1 MKKLIALLLCL
12 VMALGVMA
20 ACGESGTEQ
29 EDAPQKI
36 ESFSVG
42 YAKVDIS
49 PKESVPLRGYGDAME
64 RFSTGYSEPLYAT
77 CVAFADTEGQIVVL
91 IAHDLTNSPKD
102 LTEDIRKTVSED
114 TGVPF
119 SNILITASH
128 SHSSPDYSKTG
139 VPSIITYN
147 EFFQEQCIQGAKD
160 AIADLAPATMQTGFD
175 RVDGLNT
182 VRHYLLTD
190 GSFQGKSVGTV
201 PKNKLVGHH
210 SKVDNLLQVV
220 KFDRGGEK
228 SPVVLVNW
236 CGHPKGQ
243 GDALYTMAS
252 PNYPGIL
259 REELNKKYGCDVAF
273 VLSGSGNVNN
283 GSQIASDIRHSTYV
297 ELGQMLAEAVGV
309 VIDGKLTDSKVDKI
323 YLEENIYT
331 HMSNN
336 GYDMQIPLYAFSI
349 GDWACVTAPF
359 EIFDTNAMAV
369 RDASKYKMTFYA
381 SCANEG
387 LGYLPTPPSYH
398 FDITYEAQITKFPE
412 GTSTDVQDQ
421 LIQMLDRI
429 FTASGNEIVD
439 KGEGYNTPE
448 FVPSSDGVVY
458 YRLSEPKA
466 VKNGFFAVGMSDGST
481 VSKDMLCVDQAT
493 ADKVAALNAMKLV
506 FNEQSVIVDVI
517 PLEG

>member
-1 MKKLIALLLCL
+1 MKKILALLICS
-12 VMALGVMA
+12 VMLLGMLA
-20 ACGESGTEQ
+20 GCGDSEAGAEV
-29 EDAPQKI
+29 PKI
-36 ESFSVG
+36 EAFSVG
-42 YAKVDIS
+42 YAKADIS
-49 PKESVPLRGYGDAME
+49 PKESVPLRGYGDALE
-64 RFSTGYSEPLYAT
+64 RFSTGFSEPLYAT
-77 CVAFADTEGQIVVL
+77 CVAFADTDGQKVIL
-91 IAHDLTNSPKD
+91 IAHDLTNSPKE
-102 LTEDIRKTVSED
+102 LTEDIRKTVSEE

-128 SHSSPDYSKTG
+128 SHSSPDYSQTG
-139 VPSIITYN
+139 IPAVITYN
-147 EFFQEQCIQGAKD
+147 KFFQEQCIQGAKD
-160 AIADLAPATMQTGFD
+160 ALADLAPATMKTGFD

-190 GSFQGKSVGTV
+190 GSYQGRAVGTV

-220 KFDRGGEK
+220 QFDRGAEK
-228 SPVVLVNW
+228 DPVVLVNW
-236 CGHPKGQ
+236 CGHPRGQ

-259 REELNKKYGCDVAF
+259 RDALNEKYGCQVAF

-309 VIDGKLTDSKVDKI
+309 IIDGKLTDSKVDKI
-323 YLEENIYT
+323 HLEENIYN
-331 HMSNN
+331 HMSNK

-369 RDASKYKMTFYA
+369 RDASKFKMTFYA

-398 FDITYEAQITKFPE
+398 FDITYEAEITKFPE

-421 LIQMLDRI
+421 LIQMLDNI

-448 FVPSSDGVVY
+448 FVPSTNDVTY
-458 YRLSEPKA
+458 YRLSEPKE
-466 VKNGFFAVGMSDGST
+466 VKNGFYAVGMSDGAQFSQ
-481 VSKDMLCVDQAT
+481 DMLCIDKET

-506 FNEQSVIVDVI
+506 FNEQNVIVDVI
-517 PLEG
+517 PQ